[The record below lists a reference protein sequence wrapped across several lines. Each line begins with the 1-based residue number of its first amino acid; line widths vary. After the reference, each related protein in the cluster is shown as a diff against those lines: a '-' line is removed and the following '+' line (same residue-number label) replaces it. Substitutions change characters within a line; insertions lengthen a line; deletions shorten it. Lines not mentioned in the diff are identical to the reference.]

1 MPLTFAGTL
10 DRSALLRA
18 SEALTSLVGDP
29 RVEEAWDSESAVPGF
44 TVGGVAR
51 HLVSQPECAVEFLRI
66 QPVPPH
72 AEVVS
77 LAELYRRTD
86 WFHAPVGAPENT
98 SIVEDF
104 NAMAAGRQE
113 HSAAILREAVAGL
126 PGAIADAGPTTYV
139 PWQDC
144 LLATDDFLVVRLM
157 EVVVHADD
165 LAASIGA
172 DVPDFDDDVMHPV
185 VALLAVLS
193 AGRHGQEGVLRV
205 LSRAERAA
213 GRGGSVSAF
222 G

>member
-1 MPLTFAGTL
+1 MPLTFAGTV
-10 DRSALLRA
+10 DRSALVRA
-18 SEALTSLVGDP
+18 SEALVALVGDP
-29 RVEEAWDSESAVPGF
+29 RVEQQWEAESAVPGF
-44 TVGGVAR
+44 TVGGMVR
-51 HLVSQPECAVEFLRI
+51 HLVSQPECAVEFLGV

-77 LAELYRRTD
+77 LRELYARTD
-86 WFHAPVGAPENT
+86 WFHAPVHAPENT

-144 LLATDDFLVVRLM
+144 LLDTDDFLVVRLM

-165 LAASIGA
+165 LATSIGA
-172 DVPDFDDDVMHPV
+172 DGPAFDDEVMHPV
-185 VALLAVLS
+185 LALLAALG
-193 AGRHGQEGVLRV
+193 AQRHGAAGLVRV
-205 LSRAERAA
+205 LARAERAD
-213 GRGGSVSAF
+213 GSVSAF